1 MDGIIK
7 KDFTICPYM
16 IATNYD
22 SLNKTKEAIK
32 YYEIYANSNVEEDD
46 YKKYAKA
53 RAQELKESAE
63 DTTATK

>member
-1 MDGIIK
+1 
-7 KDFTICPYM
+7 M
-16 IATNYD
+16 IATHYD
-22 SLNKTKEAIK
+22 SRNETKEAIK